1 MKSRDSIVLQI
12 AYVVYAIVVIW
23 FMIDWP
29 FAHSSANDRVNGRF
43 FGDLV
48 LIVWSLYMF
57 VSGLIDL
64 VKDMRSKEQPN
75 RVVHRSAAI
84 RIALSVLFVLSAQ
97 WFFVQALL
105 DYLN

>member
-1 MKSRDSIVLQI
+1 MKFRDSIVLQT
-12 AYVVYAIVVIW
+12 AYVVYAIVAIW

-29 FAHSSANDRVNGRF
+29 FAHSSANDRINGRF

-48 LIVWSLYMF
+48 LIGWSLYMF
-57 VSGLIDL
+57 VTGFIDL
-64 VKDMRSKEQPN
+64 VSDMRSKERPN
-75 RVVHRSAAI
+75 RAVHRSAAI

-97 WFFVQALL
+97 WFFVQAVL